1 MFPFEELD
9 PHLQRLLPFFDDD
22 AMENARERDVLTLQ
36 YQLSSNPQDEHAPFV
51 RNLLKSSTRLAG
63 ALSTD
68 AYVEEWGDWSLTM
81 KESKTAML
89 LHPGSSIPASY
100 AVKSSSKRVKETPA
114 PSDDRRPSRTRTSKK
129 PQPPVMPT
137 GKPGPG
143 HLKPIKAEPQPSA
156 SGQSRGKRQLADAS
170 DLESE
175 APPTKKSRGG
185 KSVTNKPKAA
195 LSKKKTAIEPAPSR
209 GTRSQA
215 KRSPSPAHQSV
226 GDPPGDDENDQVDEE
241 DNLEELNTATS
252 GPGIG
257 GIPVINRRNH
267 KSYPPPSMIPGEGV
281 YLFPTVEPEPIKKD
295 EVRELVKDEAVPN
308 YPCLHCASSARNV
321 PCVFHG
327 WGNNCDAC
335 YRGSKSVCS
344 FKAGPLD
351 RYQIRTQAIAYVEA
365 TPTNVRKHLE
375 QALNLRHLYELSAN
389 TTANI
394 ASQYHAALRSVFDLT
409 LRVACTEAPSSLK
422 LVLSDPDLPYQ
433 LFVALEQALTAR
445 VIQIPELDVA
455 SPEGNSSMALPGVS
469 LSNVS
474 YGAVHSTRNPPL
486 SPSAVASAN
495 DPVASFQDSTPALSR
510 EVSPAESLE
519 DNGSDDKGM
528 VVEDLLDSGEAKSR
542 KKKDKQT
549 KKRSVGVESDEH
561 E

>member
-22 AMENARERDVLTLQ
+22 AMENARERDVVAALTRAHPILLTLR

-129 PQPPVMPT
+129 PQPP
-137 GKPGPG
+137 
-143 HLKPIKAEPQPSA
+143 L
-156 SGQSRGKRQLADAS
+156 SRSPALLVSPEANVNLPDAS

-321 PCVFHG
+321 PCVFRG

-445 VIQIPELDVA
+445 AIQIPELDVA
-455 SPEGNSSMALPGVS
+455 SPEGDSSMALPGVS

-486 SPSAVASAN
+486 SPNSA
-495 DPVASFQDSTPALSR
+495 PALSR

-519 DNGSDDKGM
+519 DNGSDDEGM

>member
-22 AMENARERDVLTLQ
+22 ALENARECDVLTLQ

-51 RNLLKSSTRLAG
+51 CNLLKSATRLAG

-68 AYVEEWGDWSLTM
+68 TYVEEWGDWSLTM

-89 LHPGSSIPASY
+89 LHPGSSIPASH
-100 AVKSSSKRVKETPA
+100 AVRSALKRAKETPT
-114 PSDDRRPSRTRTSKK
+114 PSDNRRPVCARTAKD

-137 GKPGPG
+137 GKPGPAN
-143 HLKPIKAEPQPSA
+143 LKHVKAELPPMVSA
-156 SGQSRGKRQLADAS
+156 SPGGKHQLADCS
-170 DLESE
+170 DMESE

-185 KSVTNKPKAA
+185 KSVTNKPKAI
-195 LSKKKTAIEPAPSR
+195 LSKKKTASEPAPSR
-209 GTRSQA
+209 STRSQA
-215 KRSPSPAHQSV
+215 KRSPSPAHKLV
-226 GDPPGDDENDQVDEE
+226 GDPPGDEE
-241 DNLEELNTATS
+241 DDQANEEENIEELNTITS

-308 YPCLHCASSARNV
+308 YPCLHCASSACNV
-321 PCVFHG
+321 PCVFCG

-335 YRGSKSVCS
+335 YHGSKSVCS

-375 QALNLRHLYELSAN
+375 QALDLRHLYELSAN

-394 ASQYHAALRSVFDLT
+394 ASHVFDLT
-409 LRVACTEAPSSLK
+409 LRVACTEAPSSLR
-422 LVLSDPDLPYQ
+422 LVLSDPDLPHQ

-445 VIQIPELDVA
+445 AIPIPELDVT
-455 SPEGNSSMALPGVS
+455 SPEDNSSPALPGVS
-469 LSNVS
+469 LSHNPCS
-474 YGAVHSTRNPPL
+474 SVHSTGERTA
-486 SPSAVASAN
+486 SPRA
-495 DPVASFQDSTPALSR
+495 
-510 EVSPAESLE
+510 ESPATSARGLE
-519 DNGSDDKGM
+519 DVDLEGHDSAA
-528 VVEDLLDSGEAKSR
+528 EDQLSADEAQE
-542 KKKDKQT
+542 KKDT
-549 KKRSVGVESDEH
+549 WKKRRSNVEESDEQK
-561 E
+561 